1 MLFNFMISHNLFS
14 SREGCLFGEWRSSVE
29 LGQRAS
35 CLESSAK
42 KKCSQ
47 LQETLS
53 SSIHLIPALAPVVS
67 RGRRGGRGGRARLRE
82 KERER
87 GRDREREKTPVCP
100 PACQSCLTWPL
111 GRFIFHRVF
120 FFSFPLHF
128 SPRHTTLHPLQLH
141 SGHPPFLL
149 CPYPTLTLSSRH
161 PLLHSPPFPIPFIHK
176 CAFSRLRLPSLW
188 PWSPSPRPPPF
199 PTPPL
204 SLKRVCF
211 PLCQPRLPSISC
223 KCVSLFPSI
232 PNCMMT
238 VGARVSS
245 PRPTKRK
252 KRVWTG

>member
-1 MLFNFMISHNLFS
+1 
-14 SREGCLFGEWRSSVE
+14 LFGEWRSSVE

-141 SGHPPFLL
+141 SGHPYPFIPSSATTFSPLPHPIHSQMRIL
-149 CPYPTLTLSSRH
+149 SLTLAISLALVAVSKAAPVPYPAPVPQESMFSSLSTSSSFHLMQMRL
-161 PLLHSPPFPIPFIHK
+161 PLPLHSELHDD
-176 CAFSRLRLPSLW
+176 R
-188 PWSPSPRPPPF
+188 WSKS
-199 PTPPL
+199 
-204 SLKRVCF
+204 
-211 PLCQPRLPSISC
+211 
-223 KCVSLFPSI
+223 
-232 PNCMMT
+232 
-238 VGARVSS
+238 
-245 PRPTKRK
+245 
-252 KRVWTG
+252 